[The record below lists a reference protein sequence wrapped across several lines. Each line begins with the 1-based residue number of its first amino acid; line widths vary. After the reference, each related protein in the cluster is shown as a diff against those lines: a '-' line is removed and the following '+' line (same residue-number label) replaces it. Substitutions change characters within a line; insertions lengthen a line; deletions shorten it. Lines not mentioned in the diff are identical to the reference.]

1 MRVRVRV
8 RVKMRARARV
18 KMRARVRAGVRVRVR
33 VEPHLVIAARV
44 LVAEELLRLAAPG
57 GDKQRS
63 VTG

>member
-8 RVKMRARARV
+8 RARV
-18 KMRARVRAGVRVRVR
+18 KMRARVRAVVGVRVR
-33 VEPHLVIAARV
+33 VEPDLVIAARV

-57 GDKQRS
+57 GDKQRG